1 LPGRKAFR
9 RYRRNTPDEDESM
22 SALPVTTSIRMFLV
36 LCLALGTLAAGTL
49 LMAPPAEAKRLTC
62 LQKYNACQQRCTR
75 RYDLASSGWYSC
87 HNRTC
92 APQHDNCAG
101 LR

>member
-1 LPGRKAFR
+1 MT
-9 RYRRNTPDEDESM
+9 TPLV
-22 SALPVTTSIRMFLV
+22 AISIRKFVV
-36 LCLALGTLAAGTL
+36 LTLALGTLGAGTPL
-49 LMAPPAEAKRLTC
+49 VAPPAEAKKLSC
-62 LQKYNACQQRCTR
+62 LQKYNACTTRCSQ
-75 RYDLASSGWYSC
+75 RYDLATSGWYSC

>member
-1 LPGRKAFR
+1 MT
-9 RYRRNTPDEDESM
+9 TP
-22 SALPVTTSIRMFLV
+22 PVANSIRKFVV
-36 LCLALGTLAAGTL
+36 LTLALGTLAAGTL
-49 LMAPPAEAKRLTC
+49 LVAPPADAKRVSC
-62 LQKYNACQQRCTR
+62 LQKYHGCQQRCAQ

-92 APQHDNCAG
+92 APQYDNCAG